1 MSDERELHLPDAI
14 AHSVV
19 PPVEPPAEAA
29 APPPQ
34 PPAPED
40 LPPASDALSVESGP
54 MIDVMEQ
61 AFPLI
66 WLAMLTIVSVIGIYN
81 AVSRLP

>member
-1 MSDERELHLPDAI
+1 MSDEREVHVPDAI

-19 PPVEPPAEAA
+19 PPIETAAEAA

-34 PPAPED
+34 PTPPEER
-40 LPPASDALSVESGP
+40 PSGEALSVESGP
-54 MIDVMEQ
+54 VIEVMEQ
-61 AFPLI
+61 AFPLV